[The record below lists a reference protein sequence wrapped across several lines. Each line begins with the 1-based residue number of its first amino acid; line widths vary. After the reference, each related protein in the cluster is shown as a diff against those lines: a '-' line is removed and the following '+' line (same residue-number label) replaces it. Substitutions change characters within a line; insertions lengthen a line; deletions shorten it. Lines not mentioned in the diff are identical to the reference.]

1 MSAES
6 HIADHVTV
14 IPLCHFF
21 PRSVRETTNHK
32 AQFVSSWGVGE
43 KKNIPLTASEAQIQ
57 SKKRET
63 LIHTHTCHC
72 NAYAQ
77 KQATSHMPFTPSF
90 VSVWS
95 FFITKACGFS
105 LCMTLICSIKDAMA
119 YLRLFTDSYKSTP
132 VPIHVYAVFTAML
145 RSCFVLPSV
154 KYKAHINY
162 TAIRKTKTDISIEL
176 LPASLI
182 NYWCCVRSGA
192 TAGYTHTRTHT
203 QIVYFCTHWQWT
215 QFKPVSMVLNQT
227 RGVAVKTLTSP
238 RWSIVLTAIQKWTSV
253 MPSVPP

>member
-6 HIADHVTV
+6 HIADHVTL

-63 LIHTHTCHC
+63 LIQTHTCHC

-119 YLRLFTDSYKSTP
+119 YLRLFTNSYKSTP

-192 TAGYTHTRTHT
+192 TAGYTNTHT
-203 QIVYFCTHWQWT
+203 HRLFISALIDNGLNSNQSPWYWTKQEGWQL
-215 QFKPVSMVLNQT
+215 KL
-227 RGVAVKTLTSP
+227 
-238 RWSIVLTAIQKWTSV
+238 
-253 MPSVPP
+253 